1 MFKHTFRQFM
11 NLRCIHLR
19 FCEINIYKSIQ
30 GQLQLLQLS
39 LVYPTRKCFKTR
51 GKKNYNCGCRTVF
64 TSLYVSKL
72 RDFPANFFPSFQR
85 EFADFS
91 HKIFSEFAN
100 FFASILLLEF
110 CGQIKNNGVH
120 QSETNHFNCSLRHK
134 NHTLR
139 QAIQDKSVQ
148 CFVLIVHRIR
158 FVHTYFN
165 KMHCSRLAVTVLNFQ
180 FAS

>member
-1 MFKHTFRQFM
+1 MLHVSNCFRFSSQCLWKKKQSFELQ
-11 NLRCIHLR
+11 NLQ
-19 FCEINIYKSIQ
+19 SVQ
-30 GQLQLLQLS
+30 A
-39 LVYPTRKCFKTR
+39 
-51 GKKNYNCGCRTVF
+51 TV
-64 TSLYVSKL
+64 YVSKL
-72 RDFPANFFPSFQR
+72 RSDFQANFFPSFQR

-110 CGQIKNNGVH
+110 CGQIKTKGVH

-148 CFVLIVHRIR
+148 FFVLIVHRIR